1 MRKSLVICLTLLF
14 SLLSL
19 TKVVF
24 ACEQSKPITN
34 THSCCDREENTTEHN
49 CCQSED
55 SPKHEHK
62 DHCDGKCKG
71 ASCQQNSPKFQLF
84 IVVQK
89 PYECQF
95 FLDKKGFFYDKD
107 NNVLSGFSSIWLP
120 PKIG

>member
-1 MRKSLVICLTLLF
+1 MKKYLAIWLTLLF

-24 ACEQSKPITN
+24 ACEQSKPTTT
-34 THSCCDREENTTEHN
+34 THSCCDHEQNATEHS
-49 CCQSED
+49 CCQAED
-55 SPKHEHK
+55 GPKHEQK

-84 IVVQK
+84 MIVEK
-89 PYECQF
+89 PYECHF
-95 FLDKKGFFYDKD
+95 FFDAKGSFYHKD
-107 NNVLSGFSSIWLP
+107 NHVLPGFSSIWLP

>member
-1 MRKSLVICLTLLF
+1 MKKYLAIFLTLLF

-19 TKVVF
+19 TKVA
-24 ACEQSKPITN
+24 ACEQSKPMTS
-34 THSCCDREENTTEHN
+34 TPTCCDHAENTTEHS

-55 SPKHEHK
+55 NPNHKHN

-84 IVVQK
+84 IVLEK
-89 PYECQF
+89 PYECQSF
-95 FLDKKGFFYDKD
+95 FDKKDSFYHKD
-107 NNVLSGFSSIWLP
+107 NPILPGFSSIWLP